1 MNHLIAS
8 ADRNT
13 HVRIVAMSLFCA
25 FVFVAAMLGT
35 RASDQ
40 NAGPARLEATV
51 LKAGKPAIVTSQD
64 VTKALR

>member
-1 MNHLIAS
+1 MNHLLAG

-25 FVFVAAMLGT
+25 FIFVAAMFGT
-35 RASDQ
+35 RATEQ
-40 NAGPARLEATV
+40 NTGPARLEATV
-51 LKAGKPAIVTSQD
+51 IKAGKPAVVTSQD